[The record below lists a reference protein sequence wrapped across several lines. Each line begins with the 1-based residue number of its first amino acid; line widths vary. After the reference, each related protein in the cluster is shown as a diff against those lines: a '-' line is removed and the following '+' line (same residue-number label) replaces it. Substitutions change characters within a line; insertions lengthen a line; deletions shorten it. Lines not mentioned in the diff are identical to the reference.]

1 MDFSGAVSEMQKS
14 LLSRSFG
21 HYAQSYASRYPR
33 ISIAVSACVSAIL
46 ASGIF
51 LAPGQLIIDSDPD
64 KIWVPLGTPSALE
77 EAFFNAAFDPFYR
90 VNQAI
95 VSLADPADASTGS
108 GGEAGDGGSA
118 AGILQKGYFQSVLSL
133 QEALTNTPASDGTV
147 LSDICFK
154 PIEGRGCL
162 IETPLDYFRSN
173 ATTLAQLTPPLVQDA
188 LLCRHILGQTS
199 IPCVSDIGVPELP
212 QVVLG
217 GTGCPSSDIP
227 GFNAS
232 VCGGCGKAAQA
243 LMLTFLLE
251 NTEGDMQR
259 ALNWERDVFLKISSS
274 FSAPGLKIAYYSQ
287 RSITDELEIVETQNQ
302 FVIAIS
308 YAAMLLY
315 IALALGKFPHPI
327 ATRALLGFQG
337 VVIVGASV
345 AVAFGIAAWIGLHI
359 TMIVTE
365 VVPFLIL
372 AIGVDNMF
380 IISKAIDR
388 RWSGPTM
395 GRAWSTAGKRGE
407 RRDPS
412 WSPSSQSSAT
422 AQSSETINLSWDV
435 SSSAHDSAR
444 GVDGLGSL
452 TSDGNK
458 SNQAELLV
466 DIVEASRDALAEVG
480 PTITAAAACEILAF
494 GVGITT
500 MVPALQQFCAVAAI
514 AVSVDYVLQLTWFL
528 PAVILD
534 ARRQEAR
541 RLDLA
546 PCILL
551 RGGRVQRTQCACS
564 SCCCAKLS
572 AEDADASYDDED
584 GFYGDEDISF
594 AESPEDIGLESAFG
608 SDNFRSKI
616 AVELA
621 PIKSNSLL
629 GVSLLSA
636 NGDVDE
642 FSPKRRGTEEEEDD
656 DDAPGGCCDG
666 RQRELKE
673 ASPSKRFWACIN
685 RGGFVRS
692 CMARAYAPLLMHPL
706 SRAVV
711 FLLWMGLL
719 GASFV
724 GVQDLRLGL
733 EQQLVLPTGSY
744 LSTYFSDQARLG
756 EAGPPIYLVLQNI
769 NYTHPETS
777 SAVANF
783 AAQIGGLSNFVVA
796 PVYSWISDFEIWS
809 SPDTL
814 SFVTNPSNAGL
825 HCPIPL
831 PAVNFSYAS
840 RVAQYVYDIEI
851 ESACC
856 QQAGYCG
863 GQYATDIKFL
873 WGVPKLSSMPLNK
886 QAGRKEDM
894 QPLAES
900 SMVGFDGHVTAH
912 VTKSGS
918 SISIVSKPGMIYRS
932 IDTSSSIDD
941 GGCDLSSGYLLHS
954 EVDLAID
961 TSSRYSTRSGRASS
975 SKVRVLAKSLPER
988 FFMNKVSSSLDD
1000 LVELIPCHVMTSRLR
1015 TQHTPLRNQSDF
1027 INSMNNIKTAVSSLQ
1042 MGLPQ
1047 VDLSVLG
1054 ISSYGPLVPGSDDFN
1069 TNYSGGVGDNQHSS
1083 WLPPASSDGAFP
1095 YSLFYVYYE
1104 QYGYIRGTV
1113 INMILISLAAVFLIS
1128 YLVSS
1133 LRVAAVTTVMILSL
1147 VVSMCGFLWV
1157 LNPPA
1162 STVDPNGN
1170 GPYGVD
1176 INAVSV
1182 VNLVTATGLGVE
1194 FIIHIAFAFF
1204 SSSQEENNEESD
1216 EQTKWRFLCIASNM
1230 CSTRSSRSKK
1240 SRKALVLTG
1249 SSVVTGITLTKLSG
1263 VLILAS
1269 APSQLFRLYYFRMY
1283 LGIVLL
1289 GAFHGLA
1296 VLPVILSTFAI

>member
-1 MDFSGAVSEMQKS
+1 MKASC
-14 LLSRSFG
+14 LSRSFG
-21 HYAQSYASRYPR
+21 RYAQYYASRYPR
-33 ISIAVSACVSAIL
+33 VSIAVSAFISAIL

-64 KIWVPLGTPSALE
+64 KIWVPPGTPSALE

-95 VSLADPADASTGS
+95 ISLADPTDATTGS
-108 GGEAGDGGSA
+108 GSINGDGGSA

-154 PIEGRGCL
+154 PIQGRGCL
-162 IETPLDYFRSN
+162 VETPLDYFRSN
-173 ATTLAQLTPPLVQDA
+173 ASTLAQLTPPLVQDA

-259 ALNWERDVFLKISSS
+259 ALNWEKDVFLKISSS
-274 FSAPGLKIAYYSQ
+274 FSAPGLKISYYSQ

-327 ATRALLGFQG
+327 ATRALLGLQG
-337 VVIVGASV
+337 VFIVGASV

-395 GRAWSTAGKRGE
+395 GRAWGKLRNRGE
-407 RRDPS
+407 RR
-412 WSPSSQSSAT
+412 SPSSQSSSA

-435 SSSAHDSAR
+435 SSSVQEDPH
-444 GVDGLGSL
+444 GEEGLGSL
-452 TSDGNK
+452 TDGHTLNHSDVVG
-458 SNQAELLV
+458 
-466 DIVEASRDALAEVG
+466 IVEATREALSEVG

-546 PCILL
+546 PCVLL
-551 RGGRVQRTQCACS
+551 RGGKVERTQCACF
-564 SCCCAKLS
+564 SCCCSKPFTDVEGLF
-572 AEDADASYDDED
+572 DDED
-584 GFYGDEDISF
+584 DFFSDGETSY

-608 SDNFRSKI
+608 SDNVRAKVAVNLDPMKKI
-616 AVELA
+616 N
-621 PIKSNSLL
+621 PL
-629 GVSLLSA
+629 GVSLLSENV
-636 NGDVDE
+636 NGD
-642 FSPKRRGTEEEEDD
+642 FSRKGLVNEDD
-656 DDAPGGCCDG
+656 DDAPGGCCDS
-666 RQRELKE
+666 RRSELKD
-673 ASPSKRFWACIN
+673 ASLSKRFWACIN

-692 CMARAYAPLLMHPL
+692 CMARGYAPFLMHPL

-711 FLLWMGLL
+711 FILWASLL

-769 NYTHPETS
+769 NYTHPDTS

-825 HCPIPL
+825 NCPIPL
-831 PAVNFSYAS
+831 SAANFSYAS
-840 RVAQYVYDIEI
+840 RVAQYVYEIEI

-873 WGVPKLSSMPLNK
+873 WGVPKLSSLPLNK
-886 QAGRKEDM
+886 QAGSKEVRQIEAD
-894 QPLAES
+894 S
-900 SMVGFDGHVTAH
+900 SMVGYDGRVTAH
-912 VTKSGS
+912 VTKSGNAM
-918 SISIVSKPGMIYRS
+918 SIVSKPGMIYRS
-932 IDTSSSIDD
+932 IDPVSSVDD

-954 EVDLAID
+954 EVDRAVEF
-961 TSSRYSTRSGRASS
+961 SSRYSSGFSRASA
-975 SKVRVLAKSLPER
+975 SKVSILAKFLPSRFLEKKASMSLHD
-988 FFMNKVSSSLDD
+988 VVD
-1000 LVELIPCHVMTSRLR
+1000 LIPCHVMTSRLR
-1015 TQHTPLRNQSDF
+1015 TQHTPLRNQTDF
-1027 INSMNNIKTAVSSLQ
+1027 INSMNNIKSAVSTLQ
-1042 MGLPQ
+1042 LALPQ
-1047 VDLSVLG
+1047 VDLNVLG
-1054 ISSYGPLVPGSDDFN
+1054 INSYGPLVPGSDDFN

-1128 YLVSS
+1128 YIVSS
-1133 LRVAAVTTVMILSL
+1133 LRVAAVTTFMILSL
-1147 VVSMCGFLWV
+1147 VVSMCGFLWM
-1157 LNPPA
+1157 LNPPS
-1162 STVDPNGN
+1162 STVDPSGN

-1204 SSSQEENNEESD
+1204 SSDES
-1216 EQTKWRFLCIASNM
+1216 EAESKERSKWKFLCLASDM
-1230 CSTRSSRSKK
+1230 CSSTSSRSKR

-1296 VLPVILSTFAI
+1296 VLPVILASLAL

>member
-1 MDFSGAVSEMQKS
+1 MTGADSF
-14 LLSRSFG
+14 LSRSFSR
-21 HYAQSYASRYPR
+21 YAKAYASRYPR
-33 ISIAVSACVSAIL
+33 VSIALSACASIIL

-51 LAPGQLIIDSDPD
+51 LAPGKLIIDSDPD
-64 KIWVPLGTPSALE
+64 KIWVPPGTPSALE

-95 VSLADPADASTGS
+95 ISLADPTDASTGS
-108 GGEAGDGGSA
+108 GGTINDGGSA

-133 QEALTNTPASDGTV
+133 QEALRNTPASDGTV

-173 ATTLAQLTPPLVQDA
+173 ATTLDQLTPPLVQDA

-217 GTGCPSSDIP
+217 GTSCPSADIP

-251 NTEGDMQR
+251 NTAGDMQR
-259 ALNWERDVFLKISSS
+259 ALNWEKDVFLRLSSS

-337 VVIVGASV
+337 VIIVGASV

-395 GRAWSTAGKRGE
+395 GKAWNIGRRGE

-422 AQSSETINLSWDV
+422 AQSSESINLSLDV
-435 SSSAHDSAR
+435 STPSLDSAR
-444 GVDGLGSL
+444 GADISS
-452 TSDGNK
+452 SDVEGNK
-458 SNQAELLV
+458 SNHSELLV
-466 DIVEASRDALAEVG
+466 DIVEASSDALAEVG

-541 RLDLA
+541 RLDVA

-551 RGGRVQRTQCACS
+551 RGGRIQRTQCACV
-564 SCCCAKLS
+564 SCCCSTS
-572 AEDADASYDDED
+572 ADDNDFSDNEDED
-584 GFYGDEDISF
+584 GFYSEDDVAF
-594 AESPEDIGLESAFG
+594 VENPEDIGLNSAFG
-608 SDNFRSKI
+608 SDNFRPRQ
-616 AVELA
+616 LA
-621 PIKSNSLL
+621 PIKSGSNSRGSNSL
-629 GVSLLSA
+629 GVSLLST
-636 NGDVDE
+636 NGDSYMISQGSDE
-642 FSPKRRGTEEEEDD
+642 DEDD
-656 DDAPGGCCDG
+656 SPGGCCDN
-666 RQRELKE
+666 RSRENKE
-673 ASPSKRFWACIN
+673 FNQTKRFWACIN

-692 CMARAYAPLLMHPL
+692 CMARAYAPLLMHPI
-706 SRAVV
+706 SRTFV
-711 FLLWMGLL
+711 FLLWVSLL
-719 GASFV
+719 SISCN

-769 NYTHPETS
+769 NYTHPDTS

-783 AAQIGGLSNFVVA
+783 SAQIGGLSDFVVA

-814 SFVTNPSNAGL
+814 SFVTNKANAGL
-825 HCPIPL
+825 NCPIPL
-831 PAVNFSYAS
+831 SATNFSYAA
-840 RVAQYVYDIEI
+840 RVAQFVYDIEI

-873 WGVPKLSSMPLNK
+873 WGVPKSISTLSKNTRMDGKEMTRSALN
-886 QAGRKEDM
+886 
-894 QPLAES
+894 
-900 SMVGFDGHVTAH
+900 SMVGFDGSVTSH
-912 VTKSGS
+912 VTKSGD
-918 SISIVSKPGMIYRS
+918 SIRIVSKPGTIYRS
-932 IDTSSSIDD
+932 VDSVSSIDD
-941 GGCDLSSGYLLHS
+941 GGCDLLSGYLLHS
-954 EVDLAID
+954 EVDRAIEISEVSSQF
-961 TSSRYSTRSGRASS
+961 SSRQRRTST
-975 SKVRVLAKSLPER
+975 SKVRLLSKYLPER
-988 FFMNKVSSSLDD
+988 FIKNSFSMSIEDEVD
-1000 LVELIPCHVMTSRLR
+1000 LVPCHVITSRLR

-1027 INSMNNIKTAVSSLQ
+1027 INSMNYIKTAVASLQ
-1042 MGLPQ
+1042 SSLPQ
-1047 VDLSVLG
+1047 VDLTTLG
-1054 ISSYGPLVPGSDDFN
+1054 ISSYGPLEPGSDDLN
-1069 TNYSGGVGDNQHSS
+1069 TNYSGGVGDNQHLT

-1133 LRVAAVTTVMILSL
+1133 FRVAAVTTIMILSL
-1147 VVSMCGFLWV
+1147 VISMCGFLWM
-1157 LNPPA
+1157 LNPPV
-1162 STVDPNGN
+1162 SSVDPNGN

-1204 SSSQEENNEESD
+1204 ASVDKNKADENEKEETEKSWNCLCLASD
-1216 EQTKWRFLCIASNM
+1216 M
-1230 CSTRSSRSKK
+1230 CSSRSSRSKH
-1240 SRKALVLTG
+1240 SRRALVLTG

-1296 VLPVILSTFAI
+1296 VLPVLLASFAL